1 MIKQIKFKPM
11 EETPKVK
18 VEIKPTHLQT
28 KC

>member
-1 MIKQIKFKPM
+1 MKKEIKFKPM

-18 VEIKPTHLQT
+18 VEIKPTHVQI

>member
-11 EETPKVK
+11 EETPKLK
-18 VEIKPTHLQT
+18 VEIKPTYVQI